1 MAGWWRSSSCA
12 TIPGSSPASS
22 TPSSRAA
29 RSDRTRCSTGSWRR
43 PSPCATAASRR
54 SARATSTRHPHPR
67 RQLLTPLSQSP
78 APDLALS
85 PSLGGRVL
93 GGFGA
98 SVLGGAALGFLSW
111 WTDGLGFPW
120 TAYIPANAIGAW
132 LGLAFVL
139 GASARTL
146 PNGAPSGVSG
156 LVSAVV
162 AYYVLIG
169 VFGAGFRAI
178 GASHAAT
185 VWGAVALL
193 AGPVFGLAGATWR
206 HGHGRPRSI
215 AVAVLSAALIAEGVV
230 FGANRWAH

>member
-1 MAGWWRSSSCA
+1 M
-12 TIPGSSPASS
+12 
-22 TPSSRAA
+22 
-29 RSDRTRCSTGSWRR
+29 
-43 PSPCATAASRR
+43 
-54 SARATSTRHPHPR
+54 
-67 RQLLTPLSQSP
+67 SQSP

-85 PSLGGRVL
+85 PSLGSRVL

-98 SVLGGAALGFLSW
+98 SILGGAALGTLAW
-111 WTDGLGFPW
+111 WTDQLGFPW

-146 PNGAPSGVSG
+146 PTGALRGLIG

-162 AYYVLIG
+162 AYYLLIG
-169 VFGAGFRAI
+169 VFGDGFRAI

-193 AGPVFGLAGATWR
+193 AGPVFGFAGATWR

-215 AVAVLSAALIAEGVV
+215 AVAVLAAALIAEGVV
-230 FGANRWAH
+230 FGAPRWARPDQVATDPGAFVLAAEAVLGLALPWVLLRRGERLFGYVAVAVLAVLAAVAIGPLTTLLRAIADTF

>member
-1 MAGWWRSSSCA
+1 M
-12 TIPGSSPASS
+12 
-22 TPSSRAA
+22 
-29 RSDRTRCSTGSWRR
+29 
-43 PSPCATAASRR
+43 
-54 SARATSTRHPHPR
+54 
-67 RQLLTPLSQSP
+67 SQSP

-85 PSLGGRVL
+85 PSLGSRVL

-98 SVLGGAALGFLSW
+98 SVLGGAALGALAW
-111 WTDGLGFPW
+111 WTDELGFPW

-139 GASARTL
+139 GASARTI
-146 PNGAPSGVSG
+146 PTGALRG
-156 LVSAVV
+156 LIGLISAVA

-169 VFGAGFRAI
+169 VFGDGFRAI

-206 HGHGRPRSI
+206 HGHGLPRSI
-215 AVAVLSAALIAEGVV
+215 AVAVLAASLIAEGVV
-230 FGANRWAH
+230 FGAPRWAHPDQVGTDPGAFVLAAEAILGLALPWVLLRRGERLAGYLAVAILAVMAAVAIGPLTTLLRAIADTF